1 MKRLLICLLTLVLPG
16 AFSASA
22 ATVTVDLARFCA
34 DCARA
39 GRAVQ
44 LKPVTVTAR
53 LDPTANQG
61 LTDSAGVII
70 FTRVPAGTYTLV
82 IRGVVGINGELLP
95 DLAVTVPDTDAALQA
110 DDLVTSEWTRPPARV
125 LSNVEFRGIDGSTNI
140 FTFTNGVTAG
150 DVLTT
155 TDGVHWHS
163 AAPSGAPTL
172 DQIDDPTEDKTFDMG
187 DNYLEF
193 DTGIASVSV
202 VGVNSDYP
210 LYLHNTINSVS
221 AGSNP
226 PAGEALD
233 ISVATAHTTGVLPLI
248 ATTLLGTTASG
259 NGGTTTEMRGID
271 IGTSVGSGHSVS
283 RAMGINIAHATSS
296 GSLTNFIGLE
306 IADQTAGQTNYAI
319 HTGTGLVSFGDK
331 VSSTAGFAS
340 TATTAAV
347 TIAATGWTNT
357 FAKNAVVY
365 YDGTNITAKVYNNAG
380 TAIYT
385 NTAALSG
392 GSVLL
397 QPSGAVILSGTG
409 VNGRAAPF

>member
-1 MKRLLICLLTLVLPG
+1 MKRFNLLTFAFLCSVLLLPG

-34 DCARA
+34 DCARS

-44 LKPVTVTAR
+44 LKPVTVTTR

-61 LTDSAGVII
+61 LTDSAGVIT

-95 DLAVTVPDTDAALQA
+95 DLAVTVPDTDDALQA

-125 LSNVEFRGIDGSTNI
+125 LSNVEFRGSTNI

-155 TDGVHWHS
+155 TDGVHWHA
-163 AAPSGAPTL
+163 AAPSGGDTIWTNDNDLIHIIDGTSATL
-172 DQIDDPTEDKTFDMG
+172 TDSLDVYGLGT
-187 DNYLEF
+187 
-193 DTGIASVSV
+193 
-202 VGVNSDYP
+202 
-210 LYLHNTINSVS
+210 
-221 AGSNP
+221 
-226 PAGEALD
+226 EALSD
-233 ISVATAHTTGVLPLI
+233 AVLTESSNIHGFGDSALSDATLTHSFEVHAYGFSALRGATLVESSEVYGVGSEALRGAVLTNSIAVYAFGSRAGYEITGPLTNVVLIGKNATA
-248 ATTLLGTTASG
+248 
-259 NGGTTTEMRGID
+259 
-271 IGTSVGSGHSVS
+271 
-283 RAMGINIAHATSS
+283 SS
-296 GSLTNFIGLE
+296 GTANQVILGPGMLLISSGGIG
-306 IADQTAGQTNYAI
+306 
-319 HTGTGLVSFGDK
+319 
-331 VSSTAGFAS
+331 STD
-340 TATTAAV
+340 TTAAV
-347 TIAATGWTNT
+347 SIAATGWTNT
-357 FAKNAVVY
+357 FGKNAVVY

-397 QPSGAVILSGTG
+397 QPSGKVILSGTG